1 MEKPPWDQQV
11 ARVMVR
17 PLVRTPIT
25 PNMLTVATAVIALA
39 GAGLFVPGDAYLANW
54 GAGLFVLARFGD
66 HFDGELARQSG
77 KTSKL
82 GYYLDYI
89 SGAVS
94 YAALFFCLGLGFMDS
109 ALGNWAIV
117 LGLAGAASALI
128 SMFLNLGIDQ
138 AQDLKD
144 GDAVGYP
151 GFAGFE
157 LEDGIYL
164 IAPITWGGYLLEFFT
179 AAGIGAAVYT
189 LWSLATLLRLR
200 KNNQ

>member
-1 MEKPPWDQQV
+1 MLESFEAIVDALPYLLGGVPVTVAAVLGGMALGLIIGVPLAVAQV
-11 ARVMVR
+11 YGH
-17 PLVRTPIT
+17 PLLGRLAGVYVWYFRGTPILVLLF
-25 PNMLTVATAVIALA
+25 MFYF
-39 GAGLFVPGDAYLANW
+39 GLFPLM
-54 GAGLFVLARFGD
+54 
-66 HFDGELARQSG
+66 ELN
-77 KTSKL
+77 
-82 GYYLDYI
+82 
-89 SGAVS
+89 VN
-94 YAALFFCLGLGFMDS
+94 ALT
-109 ALGNWAIV
+109 ATAIV